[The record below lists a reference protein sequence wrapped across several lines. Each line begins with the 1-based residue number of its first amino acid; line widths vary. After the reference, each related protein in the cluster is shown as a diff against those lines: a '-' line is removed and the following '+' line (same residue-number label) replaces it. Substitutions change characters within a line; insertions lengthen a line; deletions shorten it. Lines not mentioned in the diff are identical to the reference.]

1 MLGLASVSA
10 VAAMLLAACG
20 STVPLAEQRALT
32 GGGSGGFGVA
42 GGAVQSGLGGTGA
55 TATGATGSGGLG
67 GVGTSTVGSGS
78 GAATVGGGGAGPT
91 GGAAGGGTESGTGG
105 GGGTGP
111 TENGGGGGSTAGDGP
126 GVTATTINVG
136 ALYDTDAAAEDAAI
150 GAAGA
155 NPGNVQSET
164 DAVVAYV
171 NAHGGV
177 DHRKVNVIWYSYG
190 GETQS
195 ATQIQQGACAEW
207 TQDNKTF
214 VFTTGEPIWD
224 QCAAQEGAVGLYQTF
239 LAETTPTLQKYPE
252 DIDQTGFTIDRG
264 DRITIEGLARQGYF
278 SPGAKV
284 GVVTWDESDYQY
296 GITAGVDPAL
306 AAIGIHNV
314 PVEYIT
320 VPASYSDLGAT
331 SSSVA
336 NAVLKFRSE
345 GIDHVILLDGPAG
358 VNQSGVLVLE
368 WEQQANSQF
377 YYPKY
382 GLNSTSGFTALASDL
397 PEKEMVGSEGVGW
410 LPSEDLSS
418 ADYAA
423 LPENNEQ
430 KTCLQIMSASGN
442 TPSGNNAEAVAFS
455 ICDEFF
461 FLQYALGK
469 VSGPLNQETALA
481 AIDSVGSSFADLMT
495 FGTYYSASQHDAA
508 QLVRNIAFVASCDC
522 YRYTSP
528 AYNPG

>member
-1 MLGLASVSA
+1 MAVSA
-10 VAAMLLAACG
+10 AVVMLLAGCG
-20 STVPLAEQRALT
+20 STVPLAEQRALS
-32 GGGSGGFGVA
+32 GGGSGGLGVS
-42 GGAVQSGLGGTGA
+42 GGAVSSGLGGTGSAA
-55 TATGATGSGGLG
+55 TAAAGSGTAG
-67 GVGTSTVGSGS
+67 GI
-78 GAATVGGGGAGPT
+78 GASAGGGASGAT
-91 GGAAGGGTESGTGG
+91 LGAGGAGSGGAAGGGGGATQGGTTG

-111 TENGGGGGSTAGDGP
+111 TAGGGGGGSAAGDGP

-136 ALYDTDAAAEDAAI
+136 ELYDTDAAAEDAAI

-155 NPGNVQSET
+155 NPGNVQSEV

-171 NAHGGV
+171 NSHGGV
-177 DHRKVNVIWYSYG
+177 DHRKVNVVWYTYG

-195 ATQIQQGACAEW
+195 STQIQQGSCAAW

-214 VFTTGEPIWD
+214 VFSTGEPIWD

-239 LAETTPTLQKYPE
+239 LDETTPTLQQYPE

-264 DRITIEGLARQGYF
+264 DRITIEGLAKQGYF

-320 VPASYSDLGAT
+320 VPTSYSDLGAT

-397 PEKEMVGSEGVGW
+397 PQKEMAGSEGVGW

-423 LPENNEQ
+423 LPENNGQ

-461 FLQYALGK
+461 FLQYAFGK
-469 VSGPLNQETALA
+469 VDGPLNQQSALA
-481 AIDSVGSSFADLMT
+481 AIDSVGSSFPDLLT

-522 YRYTSP
+522 YRYTSA